1 MAEGAQCGEE
11 GPFFPTTPRN
21 VIQNGISI
29 NDAILITPDWLLIG
43 LMLACFF
50 IVVLIIVLALVSSS
64 HFYFKIHLRIMD
76 LNMEV
81 FLNPVLKPKP
91 TKGRL
96 LGGANV
102 NLSHILVNCLNYK
115 SKSILQRRSEK
126 PCKIYEEVWQK
137 LMPY

>member
-50 IVVLIIVLALVSSS
+50 IVVLIIVLALVSFVLFYYFLFVKIMKVQSHLIMTVIFRPRYGFINH
-64 HFYFKIHLRIMD
+64 HFYHKCTLSIVVESVSLSYYMFYSSVHVQ
-76 LNMEV
+76 NS
-81 FLNPVLKPKP
+81 
-91 TKGRL
+91 RL
-96 LGGANV
+96 
-102 NLSHILVNCLNYK
+102 
-115 SKSILQRRSEK
+115 
-126 PCKIYEEVWQK
+126 EEVCV
-137 LMPY
+137 

>member
-11 GPFFPTTPRN
+11 GPFFPSTPRN

-64 HFYFKIHLRIMD
+64 HFYFKIHSL
-76 LNMEV
+76 
-81 FLNPVLKPKP
+81 
-91 TKGRL
+91 
-96 LGGANV
+96 ANYGFKHETFFKSGIKTQANQGSV
-102 NLSHILVNCLNYK
+102 TMWSKCEFNSYTCKLS
-115 SKSILQRRSEK
+115 
-126 PCKIYEEVWQK
+126 
-137 LMPY
+137 